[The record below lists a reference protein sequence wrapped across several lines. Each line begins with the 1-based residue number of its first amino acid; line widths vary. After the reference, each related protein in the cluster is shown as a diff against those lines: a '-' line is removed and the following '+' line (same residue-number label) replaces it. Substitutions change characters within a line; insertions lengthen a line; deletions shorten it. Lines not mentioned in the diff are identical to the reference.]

1 MSSPEAPWAHL
12 VALAERERDLAR
24 DGRWDEAATAS
35 TERLQAAMALGTPPA
50 EARVHLER
58 LLELQREITASLTA
72 ARAMT
77 VRRLGEL
84 NRGRTAMRGYGAGL
98 EAVAPSIDGRA

>member
-1 MSSPEAPWAHL
+1 
-12 VALAERERDLAR
+12 
-24 DGRWDEAATAS
+24 
-35 TERLQAAMALGTPPA
+35 MALGTPPA

-84 NRGRTAMRGYGAGL
+84 NPGRTAMRGYGAGL
-98 EAVAPSIDGRA
+98 GAVAPTIDGRA